1 MPLSNITADT
11 VICLAASNVHAS
23 LENNVGTPICLASS
37 DVYASILLMSVLLFT
52 LPLTAYMTLQPTTI
66 LTV

>member
-1 MPLSNITADT
+1 
-11 VICLAASNVHAS
+11 
-23 LENNVGTPICLASS
+23 
-37 DVYASILLMSVLLFT
+37 MSVLLFT